1 MVVFRFFP
9 AAAGCGA
16 VVGGASARY
25 VRLPLF
31 RQAEAHFA
39 FGLPETVCRLL
50 FQVA

>member
-1 MVVFRFFP
+1 MVVFRFLP

-16 VVGGASARY
+16 VAGRVSARY

-31 RQAEAHFA
+31 LRAEARPA
-39 FGLPETVCRLL
+39 FRLPEIVCRLL

>member
-16 VVGGASARY
+16 VVGGFSPY

-31 RQAEAHFA
+31 LRAEAHPA
-39 FGLPETVCRLL
+39 FRLPEMVCRLL

>member
-1 MVVFRFFP
+1 MVVFRFLP

-16 VVGGASARY
+16 VAGRVSAHS

-31 RQAEAHFA
+31 LRAETRPA
-39 FGLPETVCRLL
+39 FRLPEIVCRLL

>member
-16 VVGGASARY
+16 VVGASTRY

-31 RQAEAHFA
+31 LQAEARPA
-39 FGLPETVCRLL
+39 FRLPEMVCRLL